1 MSSIKHLINSFQGE
15 GANQRIAEITFLN
28 NTLLESLFH
37 TIVSDSKELHQN
49 KLLND
54 KPNS

>member
-37 TIVSDSKELHQN
+37 SIVSDSKELHQN